1 MVRRFESLVCTV
13 ILATVASDAVHGSTA
28 GPVGFDAADRVY
40 SEAIRDGIAIEARM
54 AELAA
59 DERGSAA
66 DRSARLYLA
75 SLLAWRHGDLEGAL
89 TTAREALRTG
99 GRTGELLR
107 HEGRL
112 LDAAGR
118 RDDAVGAYR
127 EAAQLL
133 SGRARRDIELRL
145 ALLLVDGND
154 VQPLS
159 SLAEGSDT
167 AFRNRIA
174 VLLAV
179 LGHPGKAIGTY
190 TPAPDASDDARLR
203 DYLRL
208 TEWALQAG
216 DLSAARE
223 TAWRAVRQAGSRQDR
238 LYALALLT
246 EAYRLGDSLAELVAE
261 LEAGGALGDEARALW
276 IALLR
281 ETERA
286 DDALAI
292 LEGRGETEPV
302 EVKRQLVGLYR
313 ESGRTAEM
321 VAELQRLMVS
331 DSDETVWPQGLAEY
345 HLERGDSAAA
355 AVVWRTFVDGSDAPA
370 ALLAG
375 AELMKTQHLDALA
388 LDAVGKAQSAPG
400 WREPGAEFR
409 FELHVERGRHVEAGE
424 VLAELERSTAAAD
437 PVRKRV
443 AMSYERLGRLQDS
456 LRVMQAFAATDAGN
470 TPAVRQYVADL
481 LIVTGE
487 PGRAVEY
494 LLASLAATTG
504 PDRSLAYARIIAAA
518 REAGSEDALA
528 ADLTEKLDS
537 QEASDAEALLLIE
550 MRVRAGETD
559 AALAVVDTLYG
570 PAESL
575 DKLKRRAAV
584 YRSLGDWRAYDSAL
598 ADLTERDPDNALLHV
613 RSRIINYI
621 ENLQSAQDADGSLSL
636 LLTPGGQEPLTL
648 SALLDQ
654 YGEVSE
660 AGADREFEAGL
671 LSMAGRPEQA
681 VAVYREVLAVDPS
694 RIDSYLA
701 IGNQLAAVQKDAQA
715 VGMYQYLIESSDDE
729 DLSWAALDGIIGLD
743 PAETTLEWAQRRVLE
758 RLAATPDVFA
768 PYRQLADLSA
778 DLGEG
783 ELQFG
788 ALLNG
793 LSAEPALRLPT
804 LRELLRITATTRANR
819 HLGGV
824 IFGGQSLSLN
834 ERHVVFGRRLLALG
848 LEMPPD
854 VYVSLGR
861 AMIAAGD
868 SDAALRA
875 VNQAVEHTGHGD
887 LLTAAADIFQQAG
900 DDLSARRLFERA
912 VLNDAGNVGLLLR
925 AAWSSERLQGSDRA
939 AELFL
944 QGLTFLLRTLPTRVE
959 EITASAGFNQPVEV
973 PEEGEL
979 DGLLLKEGQEAFPL
993 LANVAR
999 THSRAYQQYYVPF
1012 RNGLIRVLAASPE
1025 RREAVL
1031 GELWDD
1037 YRSTLSTV
1045 RAERRR
1051 QPEAGV
1057 FPPPPPGLPRLAHY
1071 PALRA
1076 YAQLLRYLAYAF
1088 GDYAAIDEMD
1098 RSLLAL
1104 FPDDP
1109 VLPAI
1114 LVSHR
1119 LEWGSVAYL
1128 DWLEAATGP
1137 TDSQKQRLRELWL
1150 AAANRETGL
1159 SADPGTSAL
1168 LSPGHGARKSM
1179 LTAAVRAGDVA
1190 GMVEGAKQLAET
1202 DLLWDALEDVEPYLP
1217 ASAKAAIAE
1226 HVIPIIRGNP
1236 EQVANSMRISVGHH
1250 DLETRPRPWAAKLAD
1265 WSGKRVLD
1273 ERQILEVVRVPDEQQ
1288 LGDRRLGVVD
1298 VWYVYRTL
1306 SRDGRR
1312 EWLEA
1317 LLKRR
1322 LSLESR
1328 QAMMLLA
1335 LLLQVPPEPAADDLL
1350 RWMLREHEGYFH
1362 SDMFPLDR
1370 IDIHPANVPL
1380 ARELVAI
1387 ARRKHAK
1394 HFAESMPDPVFEP
1407 NFLLAEGKTTE
1418 ALQKLLDIYFD
1429 GRLPPRTSMDG
1440 VDRDALG
1447 FIDSYRSR
1455 LIAGNERALIDML
1468 DARKPSSAEQVRESK
1483 RLAVHLHRLLPKR
1496 RPGQLL
1502 SVVLDA
1508 LETDPGN
1515 AELLAL
1521 AFDLQ
1526 DRTGRGFAAR
1536 EFLRKRLD
1544 SLTDD
1549 GRAWQLD
1556 HRRDAVLRQ
1565 LFERSLELDH
1575 PLDAAAY
1582 REALGAGPE
1591 VAAVAAPV
1599 PPMPGD
1605 ASAIARALR
1614 EDDRARL
1621 ELELSRLWQAAV
1633 VSERTGRQE
1642 PNAAGNVSLTDIA
1655 AMSLNED
1662 DLRRFMLDVF
1672 RGRQSGTK
1680 PEPEAM
1686 LKALAEHPLGVATL
1700 EAWLTSVRGRMLGQA
1715 SELVGAL
1722 ADAHVHSGSA
1732 AARFAGL
1739 TAAIRDRR
1747 AGDRELSLWLALG
1760 SRRPELAAGDAA
1772 ASVLNDVLGA
1782 EAVLRPSV
1790 VLSTARLLSAVG
1802 DRDGAL
1808 KRFESLIDRAH
1819 TRGAELPAAGATD
1832 LSLGAVLT
1840 NASATLD
1847 ADGYERLL
1855 RYTFDTVKP
1864 LEAHLL
1870 PSYSEFVL
1878 NQFDAAADPEAF
1890 YRAFGDDLDAALER
1904 LGDDRR
1910 SGNRTLLLTRV
1921 TLTQFAVGRKQ
1932 AALEAYRLALEVRAE
1947 ELAALSA
1954 FSLGVAIDAAA
1965 GADPSPQSAASTIAY
1980 RRLLDLDAATVA
1992 VERGAMQ
1999 FLVRPDADLSAQL
2012 FRNADRAWL
2021 EQAEARVRG
2030 WLDAGE
2036 MDRGLAVGVLL
2047 SLARAYRESGHDDR
2061 LQALFAYLEMQLES
2075 EDKPMPAT
2083 AAAIVVAAHELGY
2096 ELDRPAL
2103 DMELLRIGAIE
2114 PRHMA
2119 AAFRRV
2125 AAAQGAAAALDIGS
2139 ALLEY
2144 TLEDRLLDEMITL
2157 AEAAGQLQRAEE
2169 WRALQGRARF
2179 AREELERTKAAAE
2192 VY

>member
-1 MVRRFESLVCTV
+1 MVRSFKSPVCTA
-13 ILATVASDAVHGSTA
+13 ILATVASAAVHGSTV
-28 GPVGFDAADRVY
+28 GPIGFDAADRVY
-40 SEAIRDGIAIEARM
+40 SEAIRDGVAIEARV

-66 DRSARLYLA
+66 DRSARLYLG

-118 RDDAVGAYR
+118 REDAVGAYR

-154 VQPLS
+154 VRPLS
-159 SLAEGSDT
+159 SLAERSDT

-179 LGHPGKAIGTY
+179 LGHPGKALGMY

-203 DYLRL
+203 DHLRL

-246 EAYRLGDSLAELVAE
+246 EAHRLDDSLAELVAE
-261 LEAGGALGDEARALW
+261 LEAGEALGDEARALW

-331 DSDETVWPQGLAEY
+331 DSDETVWPQGLAEH
-345 HLERGDSAAA
+345 HLERGDSASA

-375 AELMKTQHLDALA
+375 AELMKTQNLDALA
-388 LDAVGKAQSAPG
+388 LDAVGKARSAPG
-400 WREPGAEFR
+400 WREAVAEFQ
-409 FELHVERGRHVEAGE
+409 FELHFERGRHVEAGE

-456 LRVMQAFAATDAGN
+456 LRVMQAFATTDAGN

-481 LIVTGE
+481 LIVTGD

-528 ADLTEKLDS
+528 ADLAEKLDS

-550 MRVRAGETD
+550 MRVRAGKTD

-584 YRSLGDWRAYDSAL
+584 YRSLGNWRAYDSAL
-598 ADLTERDPDNALLHV
+598 ADLTELDPDNALLHV

-621 ENLQSAQDADGSLSL
+621 ENLQSAQDADGSMSL

-681 VAVYREVLAVDPS
+681 VEVYREVLAVDPS

-715 VGMYQYLIESSDDE
+715 VSMYQYLIESSDDE

-743 PAETTLEWAQRRVLE
+743 RGETKLEWAQRRVLE
-758 RLAATPDVFA
+758 RLAANPEVFA

-804 LRELLRITATTRANR
+804 LRELLRITATTRGNR
-819 HLGGV
+819 HLGDV
-824 IFGGQSLSLN
+824 VFGGQSLSLN

-868 SDAALRA
+868 NDAALRA

-887 LLTAAADIFQQAG
+887 LLMAAADIFQQAG

-912 VLNDAGNVGLLLR
+912 LLNDAGNVGLLLR

-944 QGLTFLLRTLPTRVE
+944 RGLRFLLGTLPTRVE
-959 EITASAGFNQPVEV
+959 EITASAGFNQPVEM
-973 PEEGEL
+973 PEGGEL
-979 DGLLLKEGQEAFPL
+979 DELLLKEGQEAFPL

-999 THSRAYQQYYVPF
+999 THPRAYQQYYVPF
-1012 RNGLIRVLAASPE
+1012 RNGLIRMLAASPE
-1025 RREAVL
+1025 RREDML
-1031 GELWDD
+1031 GELWGD
-1037 YRSTLSTV
+1037 YRSTLATV

-1051 QPEAGV
+1051 Q
-1057 FPPPPPGLPRLAHY
+1057 RLAHY

-1088 GDYAAIDEMD
+1088 GDYVAIDEMD

-1128 DWLEAATGP
+1128 DRLEAATGP

-1159 SADPGTSAL
+1159 SAGTGTSAL
-1168 LSPGHGARKSM
+1168 LSPGHGTRKSM

-1190 GMVEGAKQLAET
+1190 GMVEGAKRLAET
-1202 DLLWDALEDVEPYLP
+1202 DLLWDALDDVEPYLP

-1236 EQVANSMRISVGHH
+1236 EQVANSMRISVSHY

-1265 WSGKRVLD
+1265 WSGERVLD

-1312 EWLEA
+1312 EWLET

-1394 HFAESMPDPVFEP
+1394 HFIESMPDPVFEP

-1468 DARKPSSAEQVRESK
+1468 DARKLSSAEQVRESK
-1483 RLAVHLHRLLPKR
+1483 RLAVRLHRLLPR
-1496 RPGQLL
+1496 LRPGQLL

-1521 AFDLQ
+1521 AFDLH

-1565 LFERSLELDH
+1565 LVERSLELDH

-1582 REALGAGPE
+1582 REALGTGPE
-1591 VAAVAAPV
+1591 VAAVAVPV
-1599 PPMPGD
+1599 SPMPGD

-1614 EDDRARL
+1614 EDDRAGL

-1633 VSERTGRQE
+1633 VSERTARQE

-1672 RGRQSGTK
+1672 QGRQSGTK

-1700 EAWLTSVRGRMLGQA
+1700 EAWLTNVRGRMLGQA

-1722 ADAHVHSGSA
+1722 ADAHVHGGSA

-1739 TAAIRDRR
+1739 TAAIRDGR

-1772 ASVLNDVLGA
+1772 ASVLNDVLGT

-1790 VLSTARLLSAVG
+1790 VLSTARLLLAVG

-1840 NASATLD
+1840 NARATLD

-1864 LEAHLL
+1864 IEAHLL
-1870 PSYSEFVL
+1870 PSYSEFVV

-1910 SGNRTLLLTRV
+1910 SGSRTLLLTRV

-1932 AALEAYRLALEVRAE
+1932 AALETYKRALEVRAE

-1954 FSLGVAIDAAA
+1954 FSLGVAIDATA
-1965 GADPSPQSAASTIAY
+1965 GADPSPQGAASTIAY
-1980 RRLLDLDAATVA
+1980 RRLLDLDAATLA
-1992 VERGAMQ
+1992 LEREAMQ
-1999 FLVRPDADLSAQL
+1999 FLVRPDADLSALL
-2012 FRNADRAWL
+2012 FRDADRAWL
-2021 EQAEARVRG
+2021 EEAEARVRG

-2036 MDRGLAVGVLL
+2036 MDRGLAIGVLL
-2047 SLARAYRESGHDDR
+2047 SLARAYRESGQDGR
-2061 LQALFAYLEMQLES
+2061 LQELFVYLEMQLES
-2075 EDKPMPAT
+2075 DDDLMPAT
-2083 AAAIVVAAHELGY
+2083 AAAIVVAADELGY

-2103 DMELLRIGAIE
+2103 DRELLRIGAIE
-2114 PRHMA
+2114 PPYMA
-2119 AAFRRV
+2119 AALRRL
-2125 AAAQGAAAALDIGS
+2125 AAAEGADAALDVGS
-2139 ALLEY
+2139 ALLEF
-2144 TLEDRLLDEMITL
+2144 TLEDRLLDELIAL
-2157 AEAAGQLQRAEE
+2157 AEATGRPIRAKD
-2169 WRALQGRARF
+2169 WRALQARARV
-2179 AREELERTKAAAE
+2179 ARAELEQTGAAAE
-2192 VY
+2192 VF